1 MSNSSRSMKNSK
13 RSNGPSNC
21 GNFIWYEDWFTIRD
35 KPKAK
40 KHVQKMGKQSPLDLV
55 YKLWEKGVRGSFAG
69 SFSRKGAKAR
79 KHSLRLCAFAR
90 NIYLKREISKLGR
103 ISNPYILPN
112 LHPRGIAFR
121 SKNA

>member
-55 YKLWEKGVRGSFAG
+55 YKLWEKGFRAGSFAG
-69 SFSRKGAKAR
+69 VWREFRAKAQR
-79 KHSLRLCAFAR
+79 RENILCAFAR
-90 NIYLKREISKLGR
+90 NIYARNVFARNI
-103 ISNPYILPN
+103 
-112 LHPRGIAFR
+112 
-121 SKNA
+121 